1 MPPIHSQPI
10 VDLTSDA
17 NTIQNRFVGD
27 SSATGY
33 LRKLVQIALWLFE
46 NSIDVFTTSALTSVR
61 EAHAKDQ
68 AKTNPQKR
76 TCLWKKL
83 KELFSQTE
91 PNNDGTNTCP
101 IKLHGE
107 GALSWDNVQTYT
119 VTLKRT
125 VKVNKK
131 LANQY
136 KRGGGGN
143 TTANESMPPQNN
155 NGGDDEEV
163 VDALLYQSVSP
174 A

>member
-33 LRKLVQIALWLFE
+33 LHKLVRMALWLFD
-46 NSIDVFTTSALTSVR
+46 NSIDIFTTSALTSVR

-76 TCLWKKL
+76 TFLRKKL

-91 PNNDGTNTCP
+91 HNNEWDQHMSYQASWGGCIVVGQCSNV
-101 IKLHGE
+101 HGDSKENRKGKQKIGKQVQE
-107 GALSWDNVQTYT
+107 GWWWKYYC
-119 VTLKRT
+119 K
-125 VKVNKK
+125 
-131 LANQY
+131 
-136 KRGGGGN
+136 
-143 TTANESMPPQNN
+143 
-155 NGGDDEEV
+155 
-163 VDALLYQSVSP
+163 
-174 A
+174 

>member
-1 MPPIHSQPI
+1 MPPVHSHPI

-76 TCLWKKL
+76 TCHWKKL

-107 GALSWDNVQTYT
+107 GDSKENRKGKQKIGKPVQEGWWWKY
-119 VTLKRT
+119 
-125 VKVNKK
+125 
-131 LANQY
+131 Y
-136 KRGGGGN
+136 C
-143 TTANESMPPQNN
+143 E
-155 NGGDDEEV
+155 
-163 VDALLYQSVSP
+163 
-174 A
+174 